1 MRQRE
6 QGKTMPD
13 RTQTDRAYDLF
24 LRVRDML
31 DWMPPNGPT
40 RAVQDA
46 LLHEA
51 QLAAG
56 RRDVEKLERLVQ
68 QTRLLEKMLWDHRRD
83 RLKAVEASPPPP
95 TAAPTP
101 PAPRERRRPIDYIAE
116 HPPVWA
122 GTAEPKTYAPTLR
135 QRYDAAVIVDPDG
148 TRRPDWAA
156 RLEISCQA
164 AEHSREPERWI
175 RRKFKGLI
183 PTTYRYPPRKS

>member
-1 MRQRE
+1 
-6 QGKTMPD
+6 MPA
-13 RTQTDRAYDLF
+13 RTQSDVAYDLF
-24 LRVRDML
+24 LRVRAML

-40 RAVQDA
+40 RALQDA
-46 LLHEA
+46 LLQEA

-56 RRDVEKLERLVQ
+56 RRDVDKLERLAQ

-83 RLKAVEASPPPP
+83 RLKTAEVPPPP
-95 TAAPTP
+95 PPVVSPP

-122 GTAEPKTYAPTLR
+122 GTAEPRAYAPTLR
-135 QRYDAAVIVDPDG
+135 QRLDAAVIIDPDG

-156 RLEISCQA
+156 RLEISRQS
-164 AEHSREPERWI
+164 AERSSQQPERWI
-175 RRKFKGLI
+175 RRKFRGLI